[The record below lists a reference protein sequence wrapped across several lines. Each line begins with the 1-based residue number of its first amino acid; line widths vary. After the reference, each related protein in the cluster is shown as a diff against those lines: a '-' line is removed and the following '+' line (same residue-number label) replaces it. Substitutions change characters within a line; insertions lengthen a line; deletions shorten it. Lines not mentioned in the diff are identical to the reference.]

1 MHRSSLTAHL
11 QSQIETQLA
20 LAALA
25 TVDRIRAMHED
36 LEKLYRTQ
44 LVAVVLAERFPG
56 RDAPPFPLHL
66 AATALAQPAR
76 LPLD

>member
-1 MHRSSLTAHL
+1 MHRSSLAAHL

-36 LEKLYRTQ
+36 LEKLYRSQ
-44 LVAVVLAERFPG
+44 LVAVVLAERLA
-56 RDAPPFPLHL
+56 DAGERQVVAFRSALR
-66 AATALAQPAR
+66 AGALA
-76 LPLD
+76 